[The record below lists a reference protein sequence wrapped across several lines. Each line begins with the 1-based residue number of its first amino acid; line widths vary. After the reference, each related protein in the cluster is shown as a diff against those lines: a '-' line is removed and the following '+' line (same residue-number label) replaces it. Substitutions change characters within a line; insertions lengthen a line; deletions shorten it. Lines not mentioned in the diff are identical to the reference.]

1 MKRVGILLATALF
14 ALSAGAF
21 AQSSWQTTGNTNTDG
36 ILGTKSGYNHPIKIV
51 TNGIPRMYI
60 ANGGADEHSGYI
72 GINTTTPRQRLHI
85 VNGNILV
92 TRTSAKDIDAPGST
106 NGSILFGDQST
117 TTHPYGRWGIEYL
130 NQDGAQGLN
139 FWKTW
144 DENGGVLNYV
154 LFLCEKEPYKGNV
167 GIGTKNPTKKL
178 SVNGSVLA
186 KEVIVSNESTYWPD
200 YVFSS
205 DYELMSLGDL
215 EAFVQANSHLPG
227 VPSAAEVEEEGI
239 KLGEM
244 NTVLLQK
251 VEELTRYVIDLQKQ
265 IDELKQGKE

>member
-1 MKRVGILLATALF
+1 MKRVRILLATALF

-21 AQSSWQTTGNTNTDG
+21 AQSSWQTTGNANTDG

-51 TNGIPRMYI
+51 TNGIPRMYV

-72 GINTTTPRQRLHI
+72 GINTTTPKQRLHI

-106 NGSILFGDQST
+106 NGSILFGDAAST
-117 TTHPYGRWGIEYL
+117 AYPYGRWGIEYL

-139 FWKTW
+139 FWKTY
-144 DENGGVLNYV
+144 DYSGGANYV
-154 LFLCEKEPYKGNV
+154 LFLSEKPGCVGNV
-167 GIGTKNPTKKL
+167 GIGTKNPTRKL
-178 SVNGSVLA
+178 SVNGAVLA
-186 KEVIVSNESTYWPD
+186 KEVVVSNESTHWPD

-205 DYELMSLGDL
+205 DYEPMSLGDL
-215 EAFVQANSHLPG
+215 EAFVKANSHLPG
-227 VPSAAEVEEEGI
+227 VPSAAEVEDEGI

-244 NTVLLQK
+244 NAVLLQK

>member
-1 MKRVGILLATALF
+1 MATALF
-14 ALSAGAF
+14 ALSTGAF
-21 AQSSWQTTGNTNTDG
+21 AQSSWQTTGNTDNNG
-36 ILGTKSGYNHPIKIV
+36 VLGTKSGSNYPIKLV

-60 ANGGADEHSGYI
+60 ANGDADVHSGYV
-72 GINTTTPRQRLHI
+72 GINTVTPKQMLH
-85 VNGNILV
+85 VVGGNILI
-92 TRTSAKDIDAPGST
+92 TRTSAKDDKAPGST
-106 NGSILFGDQST
+106 NGSILFGDAAST
-117 TTHPYGRWGIEYL
+117 AYPYGRWGIEYL

-178 SVNGSVLA
+178 SVNGAVLA
-186 KEVIVSNESTYWPD
+186 KEVVVSNESTYWPD

-265 IDELKQGKE
+265 IDELNQGKEGGDEDN